1 MTRLRLRPHS
11 PLRRAAFLAW
21 AALQLVLGGVVSL
34 ADARAE
40 AESISRG
47 ATAHVEAHGTPSCP
61 RVHGPD
67 CALCRF
73 LTTSGRAER
82 SLTLA
87 EPLTS
92 PRSALVLESASAP
105 AAAQSEP
112 PPARAPPALV

>member
-40 AESISRG
+40 AEGVSRG
-47 ATAHVEAHGTPSCP
+47 ATAHVEEHGTPSCP

-67 CALCRF
+67 CALCSF
-73 LTTSGRAER
+73 LTTFGRAER
-82 SLTLA
+82 SFTLA
-87 EPLTS
+87 ELPTS
-92 PRSALVLESASAP
+92 WWRPLVLESASAP
-105 AAAQSEP
+105 AAEQSEP